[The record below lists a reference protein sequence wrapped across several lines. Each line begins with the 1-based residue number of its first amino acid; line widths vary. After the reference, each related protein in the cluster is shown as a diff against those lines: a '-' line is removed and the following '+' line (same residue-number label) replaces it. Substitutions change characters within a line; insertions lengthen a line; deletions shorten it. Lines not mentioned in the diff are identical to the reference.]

1 MALSENYNRVSKD
14 GELQAFPVAAATKIY
29 RGALVKIS
37 AAGYLAPQAAEV
49 GAFNAGVAYEGMDN
63 SAGAAAD
70 LLCRVELVGAFEMN
84 GVAFTQADLGKS
96 VYASDD
102 NTVSVTQASNEILV
116 GKIIEVISAT
126 NVLVKL
132 A

>member
-14 GELQAFPVAAATKIY
+14 GKLQAFPVVASDIIY
-29 RGALVKIS
+29 RGALVKIN
-37 AAGYLAPQAAEV
+37 AAGYLAPQAAES
-49 GAFNAGVAYEGMDN
+49 GAFSAGVAYEGVDN
-63 SAGAAAD
+63 SAGSAGD
-70 LLCRVELVGAFEMN
+70 VTCRVELEGAFEMACT
-84 GVAFTQADLGKS
+84 GMAQADLGS
-96 VYASDD
+96 PVYASDD
-102 NTVSVTQASNEILV
+102 NTVSTTQGSNELLI